1 MLIGRRGHEV
11 GHKQRRSSW
20 NEAIFLEPWLN
31 AMLIL
36 LAAVCMANSEGYVR
50 VPMGR
55 DARHGG
61 AGRRMELRLPGNQKH
76 RASG

>member
-1 MLIGRRGHEV
+1 
-11 GHKQRRSSW
+11 
-20 NEAIFLEPWLN
+20 
-31 AMLIL
+31 MLIL